1 MKQEKEFDRSKCFM
15 FFESYLESAEK
26 YRTQFGTEV
35 AFNYLVGIAK
45 YALYQEE
52 SEDGMTNA
60 LVSALKNTI
69 DSGQEKRSKGFAG
82 ENFDMTKLVAE
93 YIRDHPD
100 ASQRTIMAATG
111 VGKTKVGKVQKNIRE
126 SGLSIQEYLTDIVYP
141 NLNNNGNFNSNVNNN
156 LNTNNNSETATATSH
171 GTHKQTAP
179 PEKNYPSD
187 KPVKKKD
194 YKAFGNREKEL
205 MNNHYNHYQDA
216 EFTAAEYETTVDVVM
231 RVVGER
237 NAIPADSPDS
247 PFN

>member
-93 YIRDHPD
+93 YMRDHPD
-100 ASQRTIMAATG
+100 ASQRTIMTATG

-156 LNTNNNSETATATSH
+156 LNTNNSEYH
-171 GTHKQTAP
+171 F
-179 PEKNYPSD
+179 NYR
-187 KPVKKKD
+187 VN
-194 YKAFGNREKEL
+194 AF
-205 MNNHYNHYQDA
+205 
-216 EFTAAEYETTVDVVM
+216 
-231 RVVGER
+231 
-237 NAIPADSPDS
+237 
-247 PFN
+247 